1 MTPAVAQLFRGAR
14 HDIIDAHPASE
25 AEAGH
30 YYGMQ
35 VLDAAGMPLNATFSA
50 EPEAGWVALIMESRS
65 GRAAGRPGR
74 NADYNP
80 ALTLLLERLA
90 RLDATLADALVD
102 SRKTQALGIPEAERR
117 LITGPV
123 RLALVPDIEAL
134 RVRMGTAQA
143 KIAQEPDATK
153 GGNSTKRIRLRL
165 DVPGYGPGQA
175 QQVAGILSVPLQEAG
190 APRVLLERLESA
202 DDESPTE
209 DNFAAAVAAL
219 DALDK
224 AGQRALRVEQS
235 YLRKALFEGPTALC
249 DLCGRIFEV
258 EFLVAAHI
266 KKRADC
272 DDQEK
277 RDVAHVVMSAC
288 RFGCD
293 ELYERGYIT
302 VGNDGQVI
310 LSHAI
315 EASEHARA
323 YAVQHLKGKSFGRP
337 MTGRASYFTWHR
349 ANKFLDPV

>member
-1 MTPAVAQLFRGAR
+1 
-14 HDIIDAHPASE
+14 
-25 AEAGH
+25 
-30 YYGMQ
+30 
-35 VLDAAGMPLNATFSA
+35 
-50 EPEAGWVALIMESRS
+50 MESRS

-90 RLDATLADALVD
+90 RLDASLVDALVD
-102 SRKTQALGIPEAERR
+102 SGKTQALGIPEVERR
-117 LITGPV
+117 LLTEPV
-123 RLALVPDIEAL
+123 RLSLVQDMEAL

-165 DVPGYGPGQA
+165 DVPGYGPDQA
-175 QQVAGILSVPLQEAG
+175 QRVADILSVPLREAG
-190 APRVLLERLESA
+190 APRVLLDKLESA
-202 DDESPTE
+202 DDERPTE
-209 DNFAAAVAAL
+209 DDFATAVAAL

-224 AGQRALRVEQS
+224 AGHRALRVEQS
-235 YLRKALFEGPTALC
+235 YLRRALFKGPAARC
-249 DLCGRIFEV
+249 DLCGRVFAV

-266 KKRADC
+266 KKRAGC

-293 ELYERGYIT
+293 ELYERGYIA
-302 VGNDGQVI
+302 VDDGGQVI

-315 EASEHARA
+315 EASENARA
-323 YAVQHLKGKSFGRP
+323 YALQHLKGKFFGRP
-337 MTGRASYFTWHR
+337 MTGRATYFTWHR
-349 ANKFLDPV
+349 ENKFLDAA